1 LNLPVCDGHVKAIL
15 SVGCV
20 KKKIKNVTLLAGH
33 INKGTATMQLGTTKM
48 KKTCILKK
56 YLPKS
61 IFKIKF
67 FNFSQG
73 FTKV

>member
-33 INKGTATMQLGTTKM
+33 INKGTATMQLGTTKTNDE
-48 KKTCILKK
+48 KDVYSQKILA
-56 YLPKS
+56 Y
-61 IFKIKF
+61 IYF
-67 FNFSQG
+67 
-73 FTKV
+73 